1 MLTDTQL
8 AGNLPVLVLIYVTFC
23 ENENCINRIIMI
35 VLAGMKAHNRCLLHT
50 SLPHPLAYPLAVF
63 AKYKIKHHFGAVRAN
78 VSGKDIYREISSV
91 VEPLSRGEGATES
104 EDTASR
110 SGGLKE
116 RAASI
121 SLGKDESIRFGFS
134 AGGLLFPFYI
144 GVCKGLMKSGYM
156 SERTRLAGASA
167 GSLIAACV
175 SSGLSM
181 DLVLS
186 KCQALMEDCRVHGTR
201 GRLGIVL
208 EKFLKETLPE
218 DAHLRCNGRTYVA
231 VTQTMRFNSVQ
242 PVLVSQFEDKD
253 DLIQALM
260 TSCHIPFWL
269 DGRLTN
275 DFRGH
280 PHVDG
285 GLTNFIPL
293 PPQMHPDERPGI
305 RITCFASEQL
315 RSFYSDLE
323 IAPDILDTWPYSITQ
338 MVQWAFNP
346 ADESVLSMLAQKG
359 EESAMHWV
367 DRYELVLDTS
377 STQ

>member
-1 MLTDTQL
+1 MVMYLMQFYIFFQYR
-8 AGNLPVLVLIYVTFC
+8 NY
-23 ENENCINRIIMI
+23 INNNIVIMI
-35 VLAGMKAHNRCLLHT
+35 VLAGMQPYGLRLIRT
-50 SLPHPLAYPLAVF
+50 SLPYPLVVF
-63 AKYKIKHHFGAVRAN
+63 ANGNKYKRSRHQFGTTIHAN
-78 VSGKDIYREISSV
+78 VSGKDIYQEIASV
-91 VEPLSRGEGATES
+91 VQPLSKEEGAANNEHT
-104 EDTASR
+104 
-110 SGGLKE
+110 G
-116 RAASI
+116 AAAAAA
-121 SLGKDESIRFGFS
+121 LGKDESIRFGFS

-144 GVCKGLMKSGYM
+144 GVCNGLMKAGYM

-175 SSGLSM
+175 NSGLSM
-181 DLVLS
+181 DVVLS

-208 EKFLKETLPE
+208 EKFLQETLPE
-218 DAHLRCNGRTYVA
+218 DAHLRCNGKTHVA
-231 VTQTMRFNSVQ
+231 VTQTIRFNSVQ
-242 PVLVSQFEDKD
+242 PVLVSQFEDKN

-275 DFRGH
+275 DFRGY

-293 PPQMHPDERPGI
+293 PPKMHPDEAGI

-315 RSFYSDLE
+315 RSFYNDLE
-323 IAPDILDTWPYSITQ
+323 IAPDTLDSWPYSLSQ

-346 ADESVLSMLAQKG
+346 ADESVLSMLAQQG

-367 DRYELVLDTS
+367 DRYELLLHKY
-377 STQ
+377 

>member
-1 MLTDTQL
+1 MQFQVFVQ
-8 AGNLPVLVLIYVTFC
+8 NR
-23 ENENCINRIIMI
+23 NSINNNIVIMT
-35 VLAGMKAHNRCLLHT
+35 VLAGMRPHGLRLIHK
-50 SLPHPLAYPLAVF
+50 SLPYSVAYPLVVF
-63 AKYKIKHHFGAVRAN
+63 ANGNKDRRGRHQFGTTRQHAN
-78 VSGKDIYREISSV
+78 VSGKDIYQEIASV
-91 VEPLSRGEGATES
+91 VQPLSKKEGAAKNEHPEPSTTGGVS
-104 EDTASR
+104 ERDAHT
-110 SGGLKE
+110 G
-116 RAASI
+116 AAAAAAV
-121 SLGKDESIRFGFS
+121 GKDESIRFGFS

-144 GVCKGLMKSGYM
+144 GVCNGLMKAGYM

-175 SSGLSM
+175 NSGLSM
-181 DLVLS
+181 DVVLS

-208 EKFLKETLPE
+208 EKFLQDTLPE
-218 DAHLRCNGRTYVA
+218 DAHLRCNDRTYVA
-231 VTQTMRFNSVQ
+231 VTQTIRFNSVQ
-242 PVLVSQFEDKD
+242 PVLVSQFEDKN

-275 DFRGH
+275 DFRGY

-293 PPQMHPDERPGI
+293 PPQIHPDEPGI

-323 IAPDILDTWPYSITQ
+323 IAPDTLDSWPYSITQ

-346 ADESVLSMLAQKG
+346 ADESVLSMLAQQG

-367 DRYELVLDTS
+367 DRYELLLNKC
-377 STQ
+377 